1 MLDAETARLMKEA
14 GFATIRISL
23 ETVAPERQADWD
35 DKVRY
40 DEFLRAVAYLKEAG
54 FAPEELGAYVMAGL
68 PGETFEEAARNVA
81 AVHAAGV
88 PVRLAQYSPIPG
100 TAYFERA
107 RASAPVDITEPL
119 LQNNTAVPLLDRES
133 YRAHDRLKALAQH
146 LNDNLAAGRIL
157 IGSDRIADA
166 RALRDLAEGAGA

>member
-14 GFATIRISL
+14 GFVTLRLSL
-23 ETVAPERQADWD
+23 ETVAAERQADWD

-54 FAPEELGAYVMAGL
+54 FAADELGAYVMAGL

-100 TAYFERA
+100 TAYFEKA
-107 RASAPVDITEPL
+107 RASAPVDVTEPL
-119 LQNNTAVPLLDRES
+119 LQNNTAVPILDREA
-133 YRAHDRLKALAQH
+133 YRMHERLKALVQR
-146 LNDNLAAGRIL
+146 LNDSLASGRRL
-157 IGSDRIADA
+157 VSVED
-166 RALRDLAEGAGA
+166 LRDAEALARRLS